1 VLNKRWLSFAI
12 LTTNSLCSNIV
23 FAQDVAPTDAAGAG
37 QPSAGQPPAAA
48 DSSSLEEIIVTAEK
62 RSERLRDVPMSVTAV
77 TGSQL
82 QDQGVTSPADLAKV
96 VPGFTFTEST
106 YGAPVYTLRGIGT
119 YDEAIAISPAVGVYS
134 DQIPLPFA
142 RMS

>member
-1 VLNKRWLSFAI
+1 VLKKQLLSFAI
-12 LTTNSLCSNIV
+12 LTTSSLCSNIV
-23 FAQDVAPTDAAGAG
+23 FAQTVAPTDA
-37 QPSAGQPPAAA
+37 AGQPPAAA
-48 DSSSLEEIIVTAEK
+48 DSSSVEEIIVTAEK

-119 YDEAIAISPAVGVYS
+119 YDEAIAISPA
-134 DQIPLPFA
+134 A
-142 RMS
+142 RSNFLLHDLR

>member
-1 VLNKRWLSFAI
+1 MLNKRVLSFAI
-12 LTTNSLCSNIV
+12 LTTSLCSNIA
-23 FAQDVAPTDAAGAG
+23 FAGDTTSTDAAGAG
-37 QPSAGQPPAAA
+37 QPSAQPPTAAA
-48 DSSSLEEIIVTAEK
+48 DSSSLQEIIVTAQK

-96 VPGFTFTEST
+96 VPGFTFTESS

-119 YDEAIAISPAVGVYS
+119 YD
-134 DQIPLPFA
+134 
-142 RMS
+142 